1 MIIYF
6 ANRQMQILGSAST
19 NLPSGYIIEDDSK
32 KESIENGITTFEC
45 KVSYNSSDRVTLED
59 MAVAGNYILSQY
71 NGIHEFYQILESEF
85 DTESHSV
92 LIYGEDAGLD
102 LLNTIAPAY
111 KPTKAM
117 TAAEYIDLFIP
128 GGWQIGVNEMS
139 TEKLKLPE
147 WEGESN
153 VIERIQSIANS
164 FGECEISF
172 SYRIKEGTFNLVGR
186 YIDIY
191 QHRGEPYATQQYR
204 LNYEVASIVT
214 KKSIADVATAFNCT
228 GKVTKRKTVTLAGY
242 TPEDPD
248 FYVDGKLLI
257 CRSAAKRWAGELDT
271 DGIIVRQYSY
281 DTDKQSE
288 LCNHAIA
295 ELKKVVNVKEEYT
308 VEFLGV
314 QPFHI
319 GDRINIVDV
328 EGNLFLDARVLEYE
342 LSVTGDTTSATLG
355 DYVHRTSGI
364 NASLT
369 ALSDRLQS
377 LIENGYAQDA
387 VTIKTTSSNG
397 NIFKAAG
404 STTLSA
410 TVYVGVDKTISTQ
423 EELTELFGSTAVI
436 RWYKNGTLA
445 GTGFTLS
452 VDVNETKA
460 VYTVK
465 LEVDQ

>member
-1 MIIYF
+1 M
-6 ANRQMQILGSAST
+6 
-19 NLPSGYIIEDDSK
+19 
-32 KESIENGITTFEC
+32 
-45 KVSYNSSDRVTLED
+45 
-59 MAVAGNYILSQY
+59 
-71 NGIHEFYQILESEF
+71 
-85 DTESHSV
+85 
-92 LIYGEDAGLD
+92 
-102 LLNTIAPAY
+102 
-111 KPTKAM
+111 
-117 TAAEYIDLFIP
+117 
-128 GGWQIGVNEMS
+128 
-139 TEKLKLPE
+139 
-147 WEGESN
+147 
-153 VIERIQSIANS
+153 
-164 FGECEISF
+164 
-172 SYRIKEGTFNLVGR
+172 
-186 YIDIY
+186 
-191 QHRGEPYATQQYR
+191 
-204 LNYEVASIVT
+204 
-214 KKSIADVATAFNCT
+214 
-228 GKVTKRKTVTLAGY
+228 
-242 TPEDPD
+242 
-248 FYVDGKLLI
+248 
-257 CRSAAKRWAGELDT
+257 
-271 DGIIVRQYSY
+271 RQYSY

-423 EELTELFGSTAVI
+423 AELTESFGSTAVI

-445 GTGFTLS
+445 GTGFSLS